1 LKVGAARGR
10 EFESE
15 VENFLRLAGFVVT
28 PNAGAAK
35 PRQTDLV
42 AEGDEVTL
50 SVEAKDRKRNVEV
63 GDIDA
68 LRSRLNRTSPDFVG
82 AIFSTSKLTRGAIE
96 AIEADRSREII
107 AFVDAEI
114 EQLRSGS
121 QNLNSLIERKRNELR
136 VQGKTWFSAEIS
148 LEFVGVKLPLSAV
161 KFKVDGRIT
170 SYFESK
176 SNFVGAFYSLQLPD
190 SGWGGMGGE
199 GARLSLN
206 LSLNTVRDLR
216 NIVGYLHQK
225 FGLTSNGMFWIQQTE
240 SCWHGVG
247 AENFLQAVEG
257 WSKRYAQSPAK
268 NFHHSE
274 EFS

>member
-50 SVEAKDRKRNVEV
+50 LVEAKDRKRNVEV

-199 GARLSLN
+199 GAR
-206 LSLNTVRDLR
+206 
-216 NIVGYLHQK
+216 
-225 FGLTSNGMFWIQQTE
+225 
-240 SCWHGVG
+240 
-247 AENFLQAVEG
+247 FL
-257 WSKRYAQSPAK
+257 
-268 NFHHSE
+268 
-274 EFS
+274 